1 MYFMS
6 AFFFVSACF
15 CPKSLDRKGFRVFVI
30 DKIVRLGGP
39 FVLFTL
45 FLQPLLQTIP
55 GQAFYGQPIQY
66 TLHGYGGPSMN
77 LAVVWFILW
86 LLNFS
91 IVYAVLAEFVPK
103 IEISMP
109 HPLALLPAGLV
120 LMGAVFLPM
129 YLAPD
134 SVQAY
139 YGTGTITQWNMGIM
153 YICFF
158 TCGVIAGRNNW
169 LKSIEEMRLWVV
181 WVLRLIVVGFW
192 VTIFLAVAKNTIPS
206 FPGLHLNSDLALNG
220 LIPPVYAVPMTL
232 AIIQFFHQYFNATP
246 QSKLA
251 KGVGQAAYMVYV
263 IQYLPLSWFL
273 IAYIAILKAVGLQI
287 TPQYDTGGWTPYGT
301 GGLIWGGFFFVLV
314 LTQLTL
320 WPSCFYLRKL
330 PVLNKM
336 F

>member
-1 MYFMS
+1 MA

-45 FLQPLLQTIP
+45 LLQPILQTIP
-55 GQAFYGQPIQY
+55 YLANTGQPIRY
-66 TLHGYGGPSMN
+66 ALAGYGVGSST
-77 LAVVWFILW
+77 AVVWFILW

-91 IVYAVLAEFVPK
+91 IVYAIISEFVPK

-120 LMGAVFLPM
+120 LMGVVFYPFSLGS
-129 YLAPD
+129 D

-139 YGTGTITQWNMGIM
+139 YAMGTMTRWDFGIM

-192 VTIFLAVAKNTIPS
+192 VTIFLAVAKNTIPG
-206 FPGLHLNSDLALNG
+206 FPDLHLNSDLALNG

-232 AIIQFFHQYFNATP
+232 AIIQFFHQYFNSSP

-251 KGVGQAAYMVYV
+251 KGAGQAAYMVYV
-263 IQYLPLSWFL
+263 IQKIPMIWFW
-273 IAYIAILKAVGLQI
+273 IAYMHILKAAGLQI
-287 TPQYDTGGWTPYGT
+287 TPDLIGNWEPYSTGGV
-301 GGLIWGGFFFVLV
+301 IWGGFFFVLV